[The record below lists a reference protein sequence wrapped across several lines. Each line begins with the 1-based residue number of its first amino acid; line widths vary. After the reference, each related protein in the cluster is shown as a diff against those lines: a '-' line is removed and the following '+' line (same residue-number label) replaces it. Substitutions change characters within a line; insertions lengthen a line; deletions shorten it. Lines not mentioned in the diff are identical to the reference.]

1 MRYFRLLCLLST
13 LGSVVRPVQAQG
25 TPVPPAIIGTWLLE
39 SIADSLESDSVAYWM
54 GPHPTGA
61 IIYTAS
67 SHISVQ
73 FMRDPRPVPP
83 GAAAGELNGTR
94 VAGAD
99 PFQSLGVAE
108 LRDVVT
114 GYYAYFGRY
123 QVSAAGDSIT
133 HIVETSL
140 RPNEVGATY
149 RRAIRID
156 RDRLFISLRAEVD
169 GVPRHRVLTWR
180 RAPQGTRRGAAYP
193 AGHAPCGQ
201 TEEA

>member
-1 MRYFRLLCLLST
+1 MRHFRLLWLVST

-25 TPVPPAIIGTWLLE
+25 TPVPPAIVGTWLLE
-39 SIADSLESDSVAYWM
+39 SIADTLASGSVAYWM

-67 SHISVQ
+67 GHVSVQ
-73 FMRDPRPVPP
+73 FMRDPRPVLP
-83 GAAAGELNGTR
+83 GGAAGELNATR
-94 VAGAD
+94 LAGAD

-108 LRDVVT
+108 LRDVVR

-133 HIVETSL
+133 HIVDGSL
-140 RPNEVGATY
+140 RPNEVGVTY

-156 RDRLFISLRAEVD
+156 RNRLFISLRAEVA
-169 GVPRHRVLTWR
+169 GVPRHRILRWR
-180 RAPQGTRRGAAYP
+180 RAL
-193 AGHAPCGQ
+193 
-201 TEEA
+201 